1 MLKEKVGVIYNL
13 LLLTEKLSLL
23 EGVFKLMNE
32 MEEQVISLS
41 EIFEALKKRWIM
53 IVAITLAATLISGL
67 VSFFVIDPVY
77 EASTK
82 LFIGKEESDDTAYNS
97 SDINMYQQLLQT
109 YAQAIKTKDLASR
122 AIGTLSYDLEPST
135 VISNLTVTPITST
148 QILEIKYKSKD
159 PKEAKD
165 ILKNVT
171 DEFIVTAKELV
182 PNGNVRVIEEVE
194 LPESPVSPNKT
205 MNIAIAFLLGL
216 MVSVGLVFLLEYL
229 DNTYKN
235 KEQLEKELDIPVL
248 GTIPDI
254 DMV

>member
-1 MLKEKVGVIYNL
+1 
-13 LLLTEKLSLL
+13 
-23 EGVFKLMNE
+23 MNE

-53 IVAITLAATLISGL
+53 IVAITLTATIISG
-67 VSFFVIDPVY
+67 VISFFVIDPVY

-82 LFIGKEESDDTAYNS
+82 VFIGKEESDDAAYNS

-109 YAQAIKTKDLASR
+109 YAQAIKTKDLVNR
-122 AIGTLSYDLEPST
+122 AISGLSYDELET
-135 VISNLTVTPITST
+135 KNILEKLTVNPITST
-148 QILEIKYKSKD
+148 QILEIKYKSKN
-159 PKEAKD
+159 PNEAKEV
-165 ILKNVT
+165 LKNIT
-171 DEFIVTAKELV
+171 DEFIVVAKDLV

-194 LPESPVSPNKT
+194 LPEEPVSPNKK

-235 KEQLEKELDIPVL
+235 KDQLEKDLGIPVL
-248 GTIPDI
+248 GAIPD
-254 DMV
+254 VENL

>member
-1 MLKEKVGVIYNL
+1 
-13 LLLTEKLSLL
+13 
-23 EGVFKLMNE
+23 MNE

-53 IVAITLAATLISGL
+53 IVAITLTATIISG
-67 VSFFVIDPVY
+67 VISFFVINPVY

-82 LFIGKEESDDTAYNS
+82 VFIGKEESDDAAYNS

-109 YAQAIKTKDLASR
+109 YAQAIKTKDLVNR
-122 AIGTLSYDLEPST
+122 AISELSYDELEASS
-135 VISNLTVTPITST
+135 VVDALTVNPISST

-159 PKEAKD
+159 AEEAKD
-165 ILKNVT
+165 VLKGIT

-194 LPESPVSPNKT
+194 LPENPVSPNKK

-235 KEQLEKELDIPVL
+235 KDQLEKELGIPVL
-248 GTIPDI
+248 GAIPDI
-254 DMV
+254 ESI

>member
-1 MLKEKVGVIYNL
+1 
-13 LLLTEKLSLL
+13 
-23 EGVFKLMNE
+23 MNE

-53 IVAITLAATLISGL
+53 IVAITLTATIISG
-67 VSFFVIDPVY
+67 VISFFVIDPVY

-82 LFIGKEESDDTAYNS
+82 VFIGKEESDDAAYNS

-109 YAQAIKTKDLASR
+109 YAQAIKTKDLVNR
-122 AIGTLSYDLEPST
+122 AISGLSSDELEASS
-135 VISNLTVTPITST
+135 VVDALTVNPISST

-159 PKEAKD
+159 AEEAKD
-165 ILKNVT
+165 VLKGIT

-194 LPESPVSPNKT
+194 LPENPVSPNKK

-235 KEQLEKELDIPVL
+235 KEQLEKDLGIPVL
-248 GTIPDI
+248 GAIPD
-254 DMV
+254 VENL